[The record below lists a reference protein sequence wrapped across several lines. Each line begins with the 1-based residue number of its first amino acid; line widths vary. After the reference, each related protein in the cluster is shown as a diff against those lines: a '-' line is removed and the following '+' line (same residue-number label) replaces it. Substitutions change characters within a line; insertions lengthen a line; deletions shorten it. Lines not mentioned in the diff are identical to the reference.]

1 MVKLNV
7 GFFIHPFRIK
17 NISCWLPKTEQFQS
31 DHVSLGSTRRSF
43 RQYQGFNRYMVRKLI
58 LLAFYFFFLSFLF
71 STCFV
76 FLFFFLSFSHC
87 LVSFYCF
94 NLPFFIFSLNNWSV
108 VLKITPFFIM
118 LASSLMILFFTKL
131 QSTSGTSSRR
141 ERWVEI
147 TCSSG
152 TFELSKKR

>member
-43 RQYQGFNRYMVRKLI
+43 RQYQGFNRYMVRKL
-58 LLAFYFFFLSFLF
+58 
-71 STCFV
+71 
-76 FLFFFLSFSHC
+76 SFSHC

-108 VLKITPFFIM
+108 VLKIT
-118 LASSLMILFFTKL
+118 LFFYYVSFKSDDPLFYEAPIDLWDKQQEGKVGGNYML
-131 QSTSGTSSRR
+131 QWYNR
-141 ERWVEI
+141 VV
-147 TCSSG
+147 
-152 TFELSKKR
+152 KKKIMAVNK

>member
-43 RQYQGFNRYMVRKLI
+43 RQYQGFNRYMVRK
-58 LLAFYFFFLSFLF
+58 
-71 STCFV
+71 
-76 FLFFFLSFSHC
+76 LSFSHC

-152 TFELSKKR
+152 TIELSKKK

>member
-43 RQYQGFNRYMVRKLI
+43 RQYQGFNRYMVRKFLV
-58 LLAFYFFFLSFLF
+58 FYLFRVFFVL
-71 STCFV
+71 V
-76 FLFFFLSFSHC
+76 FLSFSHC

-118 LASSLMILFFTKL
+118 LATSQMILCFTKL

-152 TFELSKKR
+152 TIELSK